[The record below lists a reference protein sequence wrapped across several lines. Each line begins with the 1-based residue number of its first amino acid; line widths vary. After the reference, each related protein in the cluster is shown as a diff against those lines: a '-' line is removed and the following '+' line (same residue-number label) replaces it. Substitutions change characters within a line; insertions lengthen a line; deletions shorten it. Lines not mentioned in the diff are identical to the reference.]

1 MKTIVMILISTLGLR
16 AAAADKALF
25 SVFKG
30 PGLFAE
36 ATCHGL
42 PGNPRTRTIRLPA
55 SGSDDY
61 FETIMDLFD
70 EKKIVVSA
78 SRGAGQYTLIVMM
91 AEVSSQPIMAATYGL
106 DAYLGIGSG
115 VQIFCELNKGAQ
127 LTNSFASDAA
137 IF

>member
-1 MKTIVMILISTLGLR
+1 
-16 AAAADKALF
+16 
-25 SVFKG
+25 
-30 PGLFAE
+30 
-36 ATCHGL
+36 
-42 PGNPRTRTIRLPA
+42 
-55 SGSDDY
+55 
-61 FETIMDLFD
+61 
-70 EKKIVVSA
+70 
-78 SRGAGQYTLIVMM
+78 MM